1 MTNETLFAVENA
13 VPDVA
18 PGMTD
23 VDISNERVTMGNTS
37 KNIGTSY
44 IRQEEIGEDELMCL
58 IKETHIQYGDALRR
72 LAE

>member
-1 MTNETLFAVENA
+1 MTNKTLFAGENA
-13 VPDVA
+13 VPDAA

-23 VDISNERVTMGNTS
+23 VDISNERVTMANTS

-44 IRQEEIGEDELMCL
+44 IRQEEIGEGELMCL
-58 IKETHIQYGDALRR
+58 IKETHIQYADALRR